1 VILGG
6 EKIEWDGIVFPSRE
20 LYSSGLRMKLPD
32 VYTDWKIV
40 IGFALVLLGTAN
52 WVIGIERTQMYSR
65 MVAARAHNNVATD
78 YFSFDELDAGAGG
91 AVLEPLNAQQRKA
104 SYATARMDF
113 YHAAFLTG
121 RVMVLLGLVCT
132 LLGFISVI
140 QQDSRRAFRRSEAAA
155 ARTLPE
161 LSGAPRD

>member
-1 VILGG
+1 
-6 EKIEWDGIVFPSRE
+6 
-20 LYSSGLRMKLPD
+20 MKLPD

-40 IGFALVLLGTAN
+40 IGFALILLGTAN

-65 MVAARAHNNVATD
+65 MVAARAQPAAATD
-78 YFSFDELDAGAGG
+78 YSFDELDAGAGG
-91 AVLEPLNAQQRKA
+91 AVLEPLTAQQRKA

-121 RVMVLLGLVCT
+121 RVMVLLGLLCT

-140 QQDSRRAFRRSEAAA
+140 QQDSRRAFRRSDAA
-155 ARTLPE
+155 ARALPG

>member
-1 VILGG
+1 
-6 EKIEWDGIVFPSRE
+6 
-20 LYSSGLRMKLPD
+20 MKLPD

-40 IGFALVLLGTAN
+40 IGIALILLGTAN

-65 MVAARAHNNVATD
+65 MVAARAHNAAATD
-78 YFSFDELDAGAGG
+78 YFSFDELDASAGG
-91 AVLEPLNAQQRKA
+91 AVLEPLTAQQRKA

-155 ARTLPE
+155 RTLPG
-161 LSGAPRD
+161 LSRD